1 MSEKTEKT
9 ALITGASRGLGA
21 ALALALAPTHHIIA
35 VARTTGG
42 LEELDD
48 RIQAIGG
55 KATLAPMDITNKD
68 AMAQLCRAIYD
79 RWGALDVWAH
89 TAIETPQ
96 LTPTQDLEE
105 KRWEKAL
112 ATNVD
117 ATQRLITYV
126 APLLG
131 DSGTAL
137 FFADGHAGEKYFSG
151 YGATKAAQVAL
162 AQSWR
167 AETERFGPRVIIAD
181 PKPLATAM
189 RARFFPGE
197 DRAPL
202 APPADEAAR
211 ILKDAALL

>member
-1 MSEKTEKT
+1 MTDRTEKT

-21 ALALALAPTHHIIA
+21 ALAVALAPSHHVIA

-48 RIQAIGG
+48 RIRAAGG
-55 KATLAPMDITNKD
+55 QATLAPMDITNRD

-79 RWGALDVWAH
+79 RWGKLDLWAH
-89 TAIETPQ
+89 TAIEAPQ
-96 LTPTQDLEE
+96 LTPAPHLGE
-105 KRWEKAL
+105 KDWSRAL

-131 DSGTAL
+131 EAGTVL
-137 FFADGHAGEKYFSG
+137 FFEDGHAGEKYFSG

-162 AQSWR
+162 ARSWA
-167 AETERFGPRVIIAD
+167 AETERLGPRVVLAR
-181 PKPLATAM
+181 PRPMATAM
-189 RARFFPGE
+189 RARFYPGE
-197 DRAPL
+197 DRGAL
-202 APPADEAAR
+202 APPAREAAR
-211 ILKDAALL
+211 ILAELLS